1 MSETTTF
8 NKSFI
13 LFGLIALF
21 VIPELNNVHYDPQP
35 QFWAEM
41 TVAWAILGLFSFIL
55 WRSRERIC
63 IPFVVLPLG
72 LLALY
77 LCLQPLILANIDFP
91 GLNYVSAL
99 ELLLCIFLAI
109 SISTIKN
116 TYGLRY
122 MLTSLSYALLIG
134 AILQTLIG
142 FIQYTGTTSYFG
154 DMIFYDSSHPTTN
167 IFGHFG
173 QRNHYAHYLS
183 WGTFGLI
190 YLYQQRRLSAKLFY
204 PLLLWMS
211 FSLTISA
218 SRSVF
223 IYFALAL
230 IFSGSFYF
238 IKRNRESK
246 RLFCLI
252 ACATIALFAF
262 EYFYPLIHKLFTTH
276 NNFSSGLGRIDSES
290 GTGRRGVEWD
300 KAWLVFKSYPILG
313 YGWNGYAKQSV
324 LLHPLFPNA
333 ALNSGLFTNCHNLVL
348 QLLAE
353 TGLIGAGIVIFGIIY
368 AIYRLLRGS
377 ASVESV
383 ILLCMIG
390 TTLSHSLNEYPL
402 WYMYFLAGLVTF
414 LAMDKP
420 LVIIGVNKIRALAA
434 LPIIG
439 CAYLMVSGSII
450 FDTLVNY
457 YDTPDDQATFT
468 KQAKYLQNI
477 VDHNQLWAYFGIYTL
492 DNYIDVDSDATN
504 KLYSLP
510 TQYYYTHKLNTF
522 HPYPDTMT
530 KEAML
535 DWKLGNH
542 DAAIAMVKLDLIA
555 FPVYKASFKDTL
567 KDPQY
572 KELYQLVK

>member
-1 MSETTTF
+1 
-8 NKSFI
+8 
-13 LFGLIALF
+13 
-21 VIPELNNVHYDPQP
+21 
-35 QFWAEM
+35 
-41 TVAWAILGLFSFIL
+41 
-55 WRSRERIC
+55 
-63 IPFVVLPLG
+63 
-72 LLALY
+72 
-77 LCLQPLILANIDFP
+77 
-91 GLNYVSAL
+91 
-99 ELLLCIFLAI
+99 
-109 SISTIKN
+109 
-116 TYGLRY
+116 
-122 MLTSLSYALLIG
+122 
-134 AILQTLIG
+134 
-142 FIQYTGTTSYFG
+142 
-154 DMIFYDSSHPTTN
+154 
-167 IFGHFG
+167 
-173 QRNHYAHYLS
+173 
-183 WGTFGLI
+183 
-190 YLYQQRRLSAKLFY
+190 
-204 PLLLWMS
+204 
-211 FSLTISA
+211 
-218 SRSVF
+218 
-223 IYFALAL
+223 
-230 IFSGSFYF
+230 
-238 IKRNRESK
+238 
-246 RLFCLI
+246 
-252 ACATIALFAF
+252 
-262 EYFYPLIHKLFTTH
+262 
-276 NNFSSGLGRIDSES
+276 
-290 GTGRRGVEWD
+290 
-300 KAWLVFKSYPILG
+300 
-313 YGWNGYAKQSV
+313 
-324 LLHPLFPNA
+324 
-333 ALNSGLFTNCHNLVL
+333 LVL

-542 DAAIAMVKLDLIA
+542 DAAIAMVKLDLIS